1 MAGSASGMEQQWCVC
16 AASALGLDLGARP
29 GGPRPPSWHGMGLW
43 ERRLRSVT
51 KTWVLREPRVLGS
64 SCGGRLSLGAS
75 FSGGRAA
82 PADRGLRPE
91 QEPGRDTTFL
101 PEQPPTRTQTARG
114 TLTLNKRGWSISQ
127 LHSGCLLPGQPR
139 ALGLGRAPQPSQGC
153 PRQRGFW
160 EPGFLASRVSDLA
173 SRQH

>member
-1 MAGSASGMEQQWCVC
+1 MHAATRTRSRVGSG
-16 AASALGLDLGARP
+16 P
-29 GGPRPPSWHGMGLW
+29 GGPCPQSWHRVGLW
-43 ERRLRSVT
+43 EGRLRSVT

-82 PADRGLRPE
+82 LADRGLRPE

-101 PEQPPTRTQTARG
+101 RERPRTRTQTARG

-127 LHSGCLLPGQPR
+127 LHQGCLLLGQPPHPGAGLCSL
-139 ALGLGRAPQPSQGC
+139 ALQGC
-153 PRQRGFW
+153 PRWRGFW

-173 SRQH
+173 SCQH